1 MGLKHISNTYTDI
14 FGNVT
19 TSYKANAG
27 DKIVLTSIIEANILI
42 QEDNVNSF
50 QIDWVNNQLQLLGSK
65 SWLKEGFR
73 VGDTVSLKLYEK
85 STWTLF
91 NTTSLTVDAVDN
103 TYIRFTSGFGGYFD
117 KNAYIIQVSC
127 TRNYDELD
135 FNLNHIDQ
143 LSNPTY
149 NSLIDGELTTFKFKS
164 LDSLSVSGTKTGLL
178 IGKQSGQYLI
188 SSVLTRN
195 ADAHSSR
202 VYTIVT
208 TFIQSGIYN
217 SKWFDLGT
225 CLKLC
230 YKYSFYSVAGD
241 ISNLQ
246 TLEFSEN
253 ANTGWFDEPF
263 NTETVNS
270 TLTTGI
276 TSLDYASASTHT
288 VVIDSSSTALY
299 LGACYISTDETYYK
313 NKVDNQQNISYLLNS
328 YVPLAV
334 GTYTSYN
341 SGYTIQITSI
351 TTVGTVK
358 TINLTFTPLFT
369 TFIESCDEDNRL
381 FYIWVRC
388 GNINH
393 LVFKNQLTKQID
405 SELPLEVDEDLT
417 YFIRHNDNIENP
429 SFINLTKS
437 NIEDNLAFTS
447 TFYVSNFTVW
457 NSLKLS
463 IVAYNS
469 VTFDEFELEKV
480 FFDLSNIKIS
490 NYGQYILNEHQ
501 SVGND
506 LPSTSLKKKAH
517 LTSILGEESNW
528 VVYYPF
534 INNWKY
540 WEEQLNA
547 SINFYPN
554 QNKNWL
560 NYITGNWTVNVKIT
574 QTDSTTDYIYRK
586 SIPISN
592 YNTEPL
598 IDTSFELYRSDN
610 TLVTALLD
618 GEIMTIKAI
627 HDHST
632 IIGSTFWGEITIEE
646 TETSPRYLLSTEID
660 YDNNANSPI
669 YPISGLRLTQS
680 TVSNITTFSCLV
692 DVSKLNSNAKITSKI
707 YIADGY
713 QGVPFEDGNYI
724 QFEDNTY
731 LEWE

>member
-27 DKIVLTSIIEANILI
+27 DKIVLTTKIEANILI

-217 SKWFDLGT
+217 SKWFALGT

-263 NTETVNS
+263 NTEVINS

-313 NKVDNQQNISYLLNS
+313 NKVDNQQDLSYLLNA
-328 YVPLAV
+328 YIPLAV
-334 GTYTSYN
+334 GTYTDFN
-341 SGYTIQITSI
+341 SGYEIEITSV
-351 TTVGTVK
+351 TTVGTVH
-358 TINLTFTPLFT
+358 TIDFTFTPLFT

-393 LVFKNQLTKQID
+393 LVFSNQLTKQVD
-405 SELPLEVDEDLT
+405 SELPLTVDSDET
-417 YFIRHNDNIENP
+417 YFIRHN
-429 SFINLTKS
+429 INSESDVSKVLSKS
-437 NIEDNLAFTS
+437 NIEDDLAFRS
-447 TFYVSNFTVW
+447 SFGFTPLDVW

-463 IVAYNS
+463 IIAYNS
-469 VTFDEFELEKV
+469 VTFEEFELDKV
-480 FFDLSNIKIS
+480 FFDLSNAKINS
-490 NYGQYILNEHQ
+490 SGQYILNEYQ

-506 LPSTSLKKKAH
+506 LPTTSLKKNAH
-517 LTSILGEESNW
+517 LTSDLTGDFW
-528 VVYYPF
+528 TVYYPF
-534 INNWKY
+534 VNNWRE

-547 SINFYPN
+547 PNDFYPN
-554 QNKNWL
+554 QNNNWL
-560 NYITGNWTVNVKIT
+560 NYITGDWSIKAKIT
-574 QTDSTTDYIYRK
+574 LSNSTTDYVYKK
-586 SIPISN
+586 SLPISD
-592 YNTEPL
+592 YNTESL
-598 IDTSFELYRSDN
+598 ITTTFELYRSDN

-618 GEIMTIKAI
+618 GEIMTLKAI
-627 HDHST
+627 HDHNSILGT
-632 IIGSTFWGEITIEE
+632 SIWGEITIEE
-646 TETSPRYLLSTEID
+646 TESSPRYLLSTEID

-669 YPISGLRLTQS
+669 YPISGLRLAQS
-680 TVSNITTFSCLV
+680 TVSNITTFSCLL
-692 DVSKLNSNAKITSKI
+692 DVSKLNKNAKVTSKI
-707 YIADGY
+707 YISDGVE
-713 QGVPFEDGNYI
+713 GVEFEDGEFI
-724 QFEDNTY
+724 QFEDNSY

>member
-27 DKIVLTSIIEANILI
+27 DKIVLTTKIEANILI
-42 QEDNVNSF
+42 QEDNINSF

-73 VGDTVSLKLYEK
+73 VGDTVSFKLYEK
-85 STWTLF
+85 ATWTLF
-91 NTTSLTVDAVDN
+91 STTSLTVDAVDN

-143 LSNPTY
+143 SGGKSY
-149 NSLIDGELTTFKFKS
+149 NSLIDGELSTVKFKA
-164 LDSLSVSGTKTGLL
+164 LDAVSVSGTKTGLL
-178 IGKQSGQYLI
+178 IGKQSGQYII

-208 TFIQSGIYN
+208 TFIQSGIY
-217 SKWFDLGT
+217 KEDWFKLGT

-230 YKYSFYSVAGD
+230 FKYSFYSVAGD
-241 ISNLQ
+241 ISNLT

-263 NTETVNS
+263 NVETVNS

-276 TSLDYASASTHT
+276 TSLDYATASTHT

-299 LGACYISTDETYYK
+299 LGACYISNDTTYYK
-313 NKVDNQQNISYLLNS
+313 NKVDSQQDLSYLLNA
-328 YVPLAV
+328 YIPVAV
-334 GTYTSYN
+334 GTYTDFN
-341 SGYTIQITSI
+341 SGYEIEITSV
-351 TTVGTVK
+351 TTVGTVH
-358 TINLTFTPLFT
+358 TIDFTFTPLFT

-393 LVFKNQLTKQID
+393 LVFNNQLTKQVD
-405 SELPLEVDEDLT
+405 STLALSVDSDET
-417 YFIRHNDNIENP
+417 YFIRHN
-429 SFINLTKS
+429 INSESDVSKVLYKS
-437 NIEDNLAFTS
+437 NIEDNLAFRS
-447 TFYVSNFTVW
+447 AFYFTPFDVW

-463 IVAYNS
+463 IIAYNS
-469 VTFDEFELEKV
+469 VTFDEFELDKV
-480 FFDLSNIKIS
+480 FFDLSNAKINS
-490 NYGQYILNEHQ
+490 SGQYILNEYQ

-506 LPSTSLKKKAH
+506 LPTTSLKKKAH
-517 LTSILGEESNW
+517 LTSDLTGDFW
-528 VVYYPF
+528 TVYYPF
-534 INNWKY
+534 VNNWRE

-547 SINFYPN
+547 PNDFYPN
-554 QNKNWL
+554 QNNNWL
-560 NYITGNWTVNVKIT
+560 NYITGDWSVKVKIT
-574 QTDSTTDYIYRK
+574 LSNSTTDYVYRK
-586 SIPISN
+586 SLPISD
-592 YNTEPL
+592 YNTESL
-598 IDTSFELYRSDN
+598 ITTTFELYRSDN

-713 QGVPFEDGNYI
+713 QGVTFEDGNYI